1 MKKREKTELTISKII
16 DAAMIEFG
24 SNGYFGGTINNIC
37 KTGINKGLIYHNFK
51 DKDQLYLACLKIS
64 CDNLYDYIKKENCTN
79 DLMKYMEARMRF
91 FSQYP
96 HEAHI
101 FFEALLNPPKDL
113 NNQIKL
119 AMQKFDDMNELICR
133 NTLNNLILRDGITEV
148 EAVEYF
154 KKMQIMFN
162 GYFSSPAY
170 HNISIEEKARQHE
183 ENIPKL
189 FEFMLYGIAKDG
201 VKK

>member
-51 DKDQLYLACLKIS
+51 DKDELYLACLKIS
-64 CDNLYDYIKKENCTN
+64 CDNLYDYINQENCTD
-79 DLMKYMEARMRF
+79 DLMKYMEARMKF
-91 FSQYP
+91 FHQYP

-113 NNQIKL
+113 NNQIKS
-119 AMQKFDDMNELICR
+119 AMEKFNHMNESICR
-133 NTLNNLILRDGITEV
+133 NTLNKLILRDGITEV

-154 KKMQIMFN
+154 KQMQIMFN

-170 HNISIEEKARQHE
+170 QNISIKEKAKQHE